1 MTVSEAKLLVG
12 AIVLAAVGYAGYLGY
27 HYRKIRLDLEKN
39 AAINVVPSVAG
50 DEVSEAGYIFSMR
63 RETNLQRGDWNL
75 VWFIV
80 VPSTNMRY
88 SVPYWYGYQDFKT
101 GQVVN
106 LIHVKDGIDPDKS
119 SSREYIVGLYDK
131 AKGKCAQVGIADLE
145 ELMME
150 DTSE

>member
-1 MTVSEAKLLVG
+1 MSASEAKFLVG
-12 AIVLAAVGYAGYLGY
+12 AIALAAVGYTGYLGY
-27 HYRKIRLDLEKN
+27 NYRTIRLDLEKK
-39 AAINVVPSVAG
+39 AAVKVVPNVAD

-63 RETNLQRGDWNL
+63 RETNLRRGDWNL

-119 SSREYIVGLYDK
+119 SSREYIVGLYEK
-131 AKGKCAQVGIADLE
+131 EKGKSAQVGVVDLE